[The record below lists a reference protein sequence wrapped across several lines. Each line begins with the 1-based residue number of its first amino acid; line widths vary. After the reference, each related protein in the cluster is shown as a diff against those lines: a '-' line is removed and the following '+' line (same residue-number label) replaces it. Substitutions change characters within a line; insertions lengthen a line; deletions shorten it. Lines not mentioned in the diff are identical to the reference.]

1 MIQLKVLGD
10 GLNLW
15 HKRPGAYWIKVP
27 YESTQRIVPI
37 FEKVTPLARQE
48 QSRSLEELRERAWS
62 LPWPIVEAAA
72 LVENKV
78 AVIFVVFLSLS
89 LSLLPWPIRLADSQ
103 WETTSTLSWNAIS
116 GKTASAGRLWHWVV
130 WWRSFLPP
138 LWSPTVQP
146 SLGNT
151 CCTLASLA
159 VKFQDLLVDIH
170 WQPVGSKEPPCLLG
184 SCFLLPDTF
193 KHSLGKI
200 EIPVTS
206 PK

>member
-15 HKRPGAYWIKVP
+15 HKKPGAYWIKVP

-78 AVIFVVFLSLS
+78 AVIFVVFF
-89 LSLLPWPIRLADSQ
+89 
-103 WETTSTLSWNAIS
+103 
-116 GKTASAGRLWHWVV
+116 VV
-130 WWRSFLPP
+130 VVVVF
-138 LWSPTVQP
+138 V
-146 SLGNT
+146 
-151 CCTLASLA
+151 ASLA
-159 VKFQDLLVDIH
+159 NK
-170 WQPVGSKEPPCLLG
+170 VGRFTMREDVHTELKCDFRQNGECRKTLALSGVVAIIP
-184 SCFLLPDTF
+184 SS
-193 KHSLGKI
+193 SLKSNCAI
-200 EIPVTS
+200 FTW
-206 PK
+206 